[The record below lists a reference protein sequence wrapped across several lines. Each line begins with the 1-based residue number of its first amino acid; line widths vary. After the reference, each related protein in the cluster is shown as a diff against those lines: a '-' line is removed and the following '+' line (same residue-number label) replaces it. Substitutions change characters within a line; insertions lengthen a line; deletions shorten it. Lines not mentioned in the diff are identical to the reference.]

1 MEQHTQYASLPVST
15 YLVNPYTTRP
25 SPSRL
30 HLPFSQVASV
40 GPDVKDCSKN
50 FPRAILYAAG
60 MQTLINGTIHLVAAG
75 ATDPALYPEWEPGYL
90 RCASKRHFTYAPI
103 IRPQKS
109 ILQLLKMSFLC
120 EARATGSSGRHGE
133 CRDNYAEKEPK
144 QEPN

>member
-1 MEQHTQYASLPVST
+1 MWVNARHDLGPEQASKQDATCNMPPFLSIHRLIP
-15 YLVNPYTTRP
+15 RP

-40 GPDVKDCSKN
+40 GPDIKDCSKN

-90 RCASKRHFTYAPI
+90 RCASERHFTQALIVRPI
-103 IRPQKS
+103 FFL
-109 ILQLLKMSFLC
+109 LQIGAVSLQGKG
-120 EARATGSSGRHGE
+120 ATGNLERRDQ
-133 CRDNYAEKEPK
+133 CRI
-144 QEPN
+144 